1 MTRVSIHLNPSNL
14 GSNSSFLNPPFSS
27 IDNDLDEPFKP
38 KKKPNRQDSIKLT
51 IKYYDQKNKNT
62 SETIGEEDEADVD
75 DDDKATVEAVRTE
88 ATRAREPFMFS
99 LWVFLL
105 IYGI

>member
-1 MTRVSIHLNPSNL
+1 MNPSNQ
-14 GSNSSFLNPPFSS
+14 
-27 IDNDLDEPFKP
+27 

-51 IKYYDQKNKNT
+51 IKSYDQKNKNT

-75 DDDKATVEAVRTE
+75 DNDKATVEAVRTE

>member
-1 MTRVSIHLNPSNL
+1 MNPS
-14 GSNSSFLNPPFSS
+14 
-27 IDNDLDEPFKP
+27 KK
-38 KKKPNRQDSIKLT
+38 KKKPNLQDSIKLT

-62 SETIGEEDEADVD
+62 SETICEEDEADVVD
-75 DDDKATVEAVRTE
+75 DDDKAAVEAVRTD
-88 ATRAREPFMFS
+88 ATRVREPFMFS

>member
-1 MTRVSIHLNPSNL
+1 MTRVSINLNPSNL
-14 GSNSSFLNPPFSS
+14 GSNSSFLNPPFFS
-27 IDNDLDEPFKP
+27 IDNDLDEP
-38 KKKPNRQDSIKLT
+38 
-51 IKYYDQKNKNT
+51 

-99 LWVFLL
+99 LWGFLL
-105 IYGI
+105 I